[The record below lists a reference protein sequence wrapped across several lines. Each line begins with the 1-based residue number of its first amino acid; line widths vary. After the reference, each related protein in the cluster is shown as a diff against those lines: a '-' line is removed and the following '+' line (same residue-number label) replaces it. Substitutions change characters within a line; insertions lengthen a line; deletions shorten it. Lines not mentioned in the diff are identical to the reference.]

1 MKDWR
6 VSLGVLVGVLAAA
19 AFLIAGGHHAPRVAP
34 GAMLAHGSVLSDCDG
49 AIKQLVIQY
58 VPEAA
63 SIVEA
68 AYQQFLGALPADVSV
83 IVVCPDNAAF
93 EDFRSRVGDVSCR
106 LVPVLTAHAITC
118 WSRDRWLAMTPAG
131 GGRALLVSPLMEN
144 AAAIW
149 PQREGDSRIGDDLAR
164 VLPDSVISHRSKLL
178 FDGGDFVADNEAVF
192 VTPRV
197 ARRNV
202 GVTVASLDELRRELA
217 RIVKRRVILLDDA
230 PPHHAGMFM
239 MLAGD
244 RTAVVGDPSM
254 AAILPLL
261 TPLTDHTESWP
272 LDNPDFSAATQRRF
286 DAVAAQCKAAGYR
299 VVRIPVVPG
308 RDGRTYLTYLNAIL
322 DERGGR
328 RTVYMPVYEGAESA
342 NAAAEVVWR
351 KLGFAV
357 SRIDCTNTY
366 KHFGSLRCLVNVRNR
381 SKVCVIVGTE

>member
-19 AFLIAGGHHAPRVAP
+19 GFLIAGGHRAPPVDP
-34 GAMLAHGSVLSDCDG
+34 GAMPAHGPILSDCDG
-49 AIKQLVIQY
+49 AIEQLVIQY

-83 IVVCPDNAAF
+83 IVVCPDKAAF

-106 LVPVLTAHAITC
+106 LVPVLTAHAMTC
-118 WSRDRWLAMTPAG
+118 WSRDRWLAMAPPDN
-131 GGRALLVSPLMEN
+131 GRALLVSPLMEN

-164 VLPDSVISHRSKLL
+164 ALPDNVISHRSKLI
-178 FDGGDFVADNEAVF
+178 FDGGDFVADTETVF

-217 RIVKRRVILLDDA
+217 NIVQRKVVLLDDA

-239 MLAGD
+239 MPAGD
-244 RTAVVGDPSM
+244 RAAIVGDPSL
-254 AAILPLL
+254 AAALA
-261 TPLTDHTESWP
+261 DEAGSWP

-286 DAVAAQCKAAGYR
+286 DAVAEQCKAAGYH

-328 RTVYMPVYEGAESA
+328 RTVYMPVYDGAENV
-342 NAAAEVVWR
+342 NAAAEAVWR

-357 SRIDCTNTY
+357 RRIDCTNTY
-366 KHFGSLRCLVNVRNR
+366 RHFGSLRCLVNVLRR
-381 SKVCVIVGTE
+381 VEAT